1 MDDMAKYE
9 ELADAAERGELKPVP
24 GTALHGAAAVAE
36 GRRMLMAATGST
48 NIREATRVALGRP
61 RLDAA
66 HGPTPVWRV
75 RAPETLDEQ
84 VRALAAQ
91 RHVPL
96 SQVVRDAVAAYV
108 QAS

>member
-1 MDDMAKYE
+1 MDDMAKYD
-9 ELADAAERGELKPVP
+9 ELADAAERGELTPVP
-24 GTALHGAAAVAE
+24 GTALHGAAAAGE
-36 GRRMLMAATGST
+36 GRRVLIAATGT
-48 NIREATRVALGRP
+48 TTIREATRVALGRP

-66 HGPTPVWRV
+66 PGPTPVWRV
-75 RAPETLDEQ
+75 RAPEALDEQ

-91 RHVPL
+91 RHVPM